1 MRNKPTIRELMKP
14 SSATRRRVLT
24 GMAALA
30 LLPMLASTPAIGQD
44 FPSKPIRLIVPY
56 GPGGVS
62 DSVGRVLAAGLGKA
76 MNATVF
82 VENRGGAGGTLGGN
96 IAAQSAPD
104 GYTILLTSPPM
115 TAVAPAI
122 IKNMP
127 YNVST
132 DLIPVGT
139 IITTPNILVVNN
151 DLPVKNIAELI
162 AYGKG
167 AGKGKLSYGSSGP
180 GSTGHVSAT
189 ILLASAGIDM
199 QHVPYKTSA
208 AAFPDVISGRISMAF
223 DSLPSTLGF
232 VRGGKVRPILVMSE
246 KRSSLLPEVP
256 TAAES
261 GFPAATMNFWM
272 GVEAPAGV
280 PPAILAKL
288 NAGLKAMMASK
299 ETQEQMA
306 KFGAEPYYTSA
317 ADFKKMRDADIQ
329 KYGKL
334 VRDMGIKQD

>member
-1 MRNKPTIRELMKP
+1 MKKII
-14 SSATRRRVLT
+14 AILT
-24 GMAALA
+24 MLWAVGAAA
-30 LLPMLASTPAIGQD
+30 QEAY
-44 FPSKPIRLIVPY
+44 PSKPVRLIVPY
-56 GPGGVS
+56 GTGGVS
-62 DSVGRVLAAGLGKA
+62 DSVGRVVAAGLSKA
-76 MNATVF
+76 MNASVF

-96 IAAQSAPD
+96 VAAQSSPD

-115 TAVAPAI
+115 TAVAPAL

-132 DLIPVGT
+132 DLIPVST

-151 DLPVKNIAELI
+151 DLPVKTIQELI

-189 ILLASAGIDM
+189 ILLGAAGIDIE
-199 QHVPYKTSA
+199 HVPYKTSA
-208 AAFPDVISGRISMAF
+208 AAFPDVISGRVSMAF
-223 DSLPSTLGF
+223 DSLPSTIGF

-246 KRSSLLPEVP
+246 KRSSLLPDVP

-261 GFPAATMNFWM
+261 GFPSATMNFWM
-272 GVEAPAGV
+272 GIEAPAKTPQPV
-280 PPAILAKL
+280 LEKL
-288 NAGLKAMMASK
+288 SAGLKAMMESEEVRK
-299 ETQEQMA
+299 QMA
-306 KFGAEPYYTSA
+306 QFGADPFYTTPA
-317 ADFKKMRDADIQ
+317 EFKKIRDADIQ

-334 VRDMGIKQD
+334 VKEMGIKQE

>member
-1 MRNKPTIRELMKP
+1 MRKIIAVILCMMWIG
-14 SSATRRRVLT
+14 SA
-24 GMAALA
+24 GA
-30 LLPMLASTPAIGQD
+30 QD
-44 FPSKPIRLIVPY
+44 PYPSKPIRLIVPY

-62 DSVGRVLAAGLGKA
+62 DSVGRVIAAGLSKT
-76 MNATVF
+76 MNQSVI
-82 VENRGGAGGTLGGN
+82 VENRGGAGGTIGGN
-96 IAAQSAPD
+96 IAAQSTPD

-115 TAVAPAI
+115 TAVAPAL

-132 DLIPVGT
+132 DLIPVST

-151 DLPVKNIAELI
+151 DLPVKTIHELI

-167 AGKGKLSYGSSGP
+167 PGKGKLSYGSSGP

-189 ILLASAGIDM
+189 ILLGAAGIEM
-199 QHVPYKTSA
+199 EHVPYKTSA
-208 AAFPDVISGRISMAF
+208 AAFPDVISGRVSMAF
-223 DSLPSTLGF
+223 DSLPSTIGF

-261 GFPAATMNFWM
+261 GFPGATMNFWM
-272 GVEAPAGV
+272 GIEAPARMPQPV
-280 PPAILAKL
+280 VDKLA
-288 NAGLKAMMASK
+288 ASLKAMMESDEVRK
-299 ETQEQMA
+299 QMA
-306 KFGAEPYYTSA
+306 QFGAEPFYTTPPE
-317 ADFKKMRDADIQ
+317 FKKIRDSDIQ

-334 VRDMGIKQD
+334 VKEMGIKQE

>member
-1 MRNKPTIRELMKP
+1 MRKAIAVILSTLW
-14 SSATRRRVLT
+14 L
-24 GMAALA
+24 GGAAA
-30 LLPMLASTPAIGQD
+30 QD
-44 FPSKPIRLIVPY
+44 AYPSKPIRLIVPY

-62 DSVGRVLAAGLGKA
+62 DSVGRVLAAGLTKA
-76 MNATVF
+76 MNQSVF

-96 IAAQSAPD
+96 MAAQSTPD

-115 TAVAPAI
+115 TAVAPAL
-122 IKNMP
+122 IKSMP

-132 DLIPVGT
+132 DLIPVST

-151 DLPVKNIAELI
+151 DLPAKTIHELI

-167 AGKGKLSYGSSGP
+167 PGKGKLSYGSSGP
-180 GSTGHVSAT
+180 GSTGHLSAT
-189 ILLASAGIDM
+189 ILLGAAGIDIE
-199 QHVPYKTSA
+199 HVPYKTSA
-208 AAFPDVISGRISMAF
+208 AAFPDVISGRVSMAF
-223 DSLPSTLGF
+223 DSLPSTIGF

-272 GVEAPAGV
+272 GIEAPAKTPQPVVERLSG
-280 PPAILAKL
+280 
-288 NAGLKAMMASK
+288 GLRSMMAS
-299 ETQEQMA
+299 EEVRGQMA
-306 KFGAEPYYTSA
+306 QFGAEPFYTTPA
-317 ADFKKMRDADIQ
+317 EFKKIRDADIQ

-334 VRDMGIKQD
+334 VKEMGIKQE

>member
-1 MRNKPTIRELMKP
+1 MRKIIL
-14 SSATRRRVLT
+14 VLSMLWAV
-24 GMAALA
+24 GAAA
-30 LLPMLASTPAIGQD
+30 QD
-44 FPSKPIRLIVPY
+44 AYPSKPIRLIVPY

-62 DSVGRVLAAGLGKA
+62 DSVGRVLAAGLSKS
-76 MNATVF
+76 MNQTVF

-96 IAAQSAPD
+96 VAAQSAPD

-115 TAVAPAI
+115 TAVAPAL
-122 IKNMP
+122 IKNLP

-132 DLIPVGT
+132 DLIPVST

-151 DLPVKNIAELI
+151 DLPVNTIHELI

-167 AGKGKLSYGSSGP
+167 PGKGKLSYGSSGP

-189 ILLASAGIDM
+189 ILLGAAGIEIE
-199 QHVPYKTSA
+199 HVPYKTSA
-208 AAFPDVISGRISMAF
+208 AAFPDVISGRVSMAF
-223 DSLPSTLGF
+223 DSLPSTIGF

-272 GVEAPAGV
+272 GLEAPAKT
-280 PPAILAKL
+280 PPAVVERLS
-288 NAGLKAMMASK
+288 AGLKNMMESDEVRK
-299 ETQEQMA
+299 QMA
-306 KFGAEPYYTSA
+306 QFGAEPFYTTPA
-317 ADFKKMRDADIQ
+317 EFKKIRDADIQ

-334 VRDMGIKQD
+334 VKEMGIKQE

>member
-1 MRNKPTIRELMKP
+1 MRKIIAVILCVMWFG
-14 SSATRRRVLT
+14 SA
-24 GMAALA
+24 AAQE
-30 LLPMLASTPAIGQD
+30 PY
-44 FPSKPIRLIVPY
+44 PSKPIRLIVPY

-62 DSVGRVLAAGLGKA
+62 DSVGRVIAAGLSKT
-76 MNATVF
+76 MNQSVI
-82 VENRGGAGGTLGGN
+82 VENRGGAGGTIGGN
-96 IAAQSAPD
+96 IAAQSPPD

-115 TAVAPAI
+115 TAVAPAL

-132 DLIPVGT
+132 DLMPVST
-139 IITTPNILVVNN
+139 VITTPNILVVNN
-151 DLPVKNIAELI
+151 DLPVKTIHELI

-167 AGKGKLSYGSSGP
+167 PGKGKLSYGSSGP

-189 ILLASAGIDM
+189 ILLGAAGIDM
-199 QHVPYKTSA
+199 EHVPYKTSA
-208 AAFPDVISGRISMAF
+208 AAFPDVISGRVSMAF
-223 DSLPSTLGF
+223 DSLPSTIGF

-272 GVEAPAGV
+272 GIEAPAKMPQPV
-280 PPAILAKL
+280 VDKLAS
-288 NAGLKAMMASK
+288 GLKAMMESDEVRK
-299 ETQEQMA
+299 QMA
-306 KFGAEPYYTSA
+306 QFGAEPFYTTPPE
-317 ADFKKMRDADIQ
+317 FKKIRDADIQ

-334 VRDMGIKQD
+334 VKEMGIKQE

>member
-1 MRNKPTIRELMKP
+1 MRTIIAIASLLAAFAA
-14 SSATRRRVLT
+14 SA
-24 GMAALA
+24 
-30 LLPMLASTPAIGQD
+30 QD
-44 FPSKPIRLIVPY
+44 VYPSKPIRLIVPY

-62 DSVGRVLAAGLGKA
+62 DSVGRVLAAGLSKT
-76 MNATVF
+76 MNQSVF
-82 VENRGGAGGTLGGN
+82 VENRGGAGGTIGGN

-115 TAVAPAI
+115 TAVAPAL

-132 DLIPVGT
+132 DLIPVST

-151 DLPVKNIAELI
+151 DLPVKTIQELI

-189 ILLASAGIDM
+189 ILLGAAGIEM
-199 QHVPYKTSA
+199 EHVPYKTSA
-208 AAFPDVISGRISMAF
+208 AAFPDVISGRVSMAF
-223 DSLPSTLGF
+223 DSLPSTIGF

-261 GFPAATMNFWM
+261 GFPQATMNFWM
-272 GVEAPAGV
+272 GIEAPAKMPQPV
-280 PPAILAKL
+280 IDKL
-288 NAGLKAMMASK
+288 SASLRTMMESDEVRK
-299 ETQEQMA
+299 QMA
-306 KFGAEPYYTSA
+306 QFGAEPYYTTPTE
-317 ADFKKMRDADIQ
+317 FKKVRDADIA
-329 KYGKL
+329 KYGAL
-334 VRDMGIKQD
+334 VKQMGLKQE

>member
-1 MRNKPTIRELMKP
+1 MKKLIALVLMLWIVGA
-14 SSATRRRVLT
+14 SA
-24 GMAALA
+24 
-30 LLPMLASTPAIGQD
+30 QD
-44 FPSKPIRLIVPY
+44 AYPSKPIRLIVPY

-62 DSVGRVLAAGLGKA
+62 DSVGRVLAAGLSKSL
-76 MNATVF
+76 NSSVF

-96 IAAQSAPD
+96 MAAQSAPD

-115 TAVAPAI
+115 TAVAPAL

-132 DLIPVGT
+132 DLAPVST

-151 DLPVKNIAELI
+151 ELPVKTIHDLI

-167 AGKGKLSYGSSGP
+167 AGKGKMSYGSSGP

-189 ILLASAGIDM
+189 ILLGAAGIEM
-199 QHVPYKTSA
+199 EHVPYKTSA
-208 AAFPDVISGRISMAF
+208 AAFPDVISGRVSMAF
-223 DSLPSTLGF
+223 DSLPSTIGF
-232 VRGGKVRPILVMSE
+232 VRSGKVRPILVMSE
-246 KRSSLLPEVP
+246 KRSSLLPDVP

-272 GVEAPAGV
+272 GVEVPAKT
-280 PPAILAKL
+280 PQPAIEKL
-288 NAGLKAMMASK
+288 SGGLKKMMESEEVRK
-299 ETQEQMA
+299 QMA
-306 KFGAEPYYTSA
+306 QFGAEPFYTTPA
-317 ADFKKMRDADIQ
+317 EFKKLRDADIQ

-334 VRDMGIKQD
+334 VKEMGIRQE

>member
-1 MRNKPTIRELMKP
+1 MRKIIAIA
-14 SSATRRRVLT
+14 S
-24 GMAALA
+24 
-30 LLPMLASTPAIGQD
+30 MLAAFSAGAQD
-44 FPSKPIRLIVPY
+44 AYPSKPIRLIVPY

-62 DSVGRVLAAGLGKA
+62 DSVGRVLAAGLSKT
-76 MNATVF
+76 MNQSVF
-82 VENRGGAGGTLGGN
+82 VENRGGAGGTIGGN

-115 TAVAPAI
+115 TAVAPAL
-122 IKNMP
+122 IKSMP

-132 DLIPVGT
+132 DLIPVST

-151 DLPVKNIAELI
+151 DLPVKTIQDLI

-189 ILLASAGIDM
+189 ILLGAAGIEM
-199 QHVPYKTSA
+199 EHVPYKTSA
-208 AAFPDVISGRISMAF
+208 AAFPDVISGRVSMAF
-223 DSLPSTLGF
+223 DSLPSTIGF

-261 GFPAATMNFWM
+261 GFPQATMNFWM
-272 GVEAPAGV
+272 GVEAPAKMPQPV
-280 PPAILAKL
+280 IDKL
-288 NAGLKAMMASK
+288 SASLKAMMESDDVRK
-299 ETQEQMA
+299 QMA
-306 KFGAEPYYTSA
+306 QFGAEPYYTTPA
-317 ADFKKMRDADIQ
+317 EFKKVRDADIV
-329 KYGKL
+329 KYGAL
-334 VRDMGIKQD
+334 VKQMGLKQE